1 MNQLD
6 NQTNDKQDNKR
17 PTGQLTIQTIAM
29 PADANANGDIFG
41 GWIVSQMDLAGSVL
55 AKQTS
60 RGRTA
65 TVAINSMEFH
75 QPVHIGDLVCCYA
88 DLQRIGNSSMTIK
101 IEVWTISGETLI
113 RQHVTEG
120 IFIYVAIDNQ
130 GKPRPIPRDTKHKK

>member
-1 MNQLD
+1 MKRS
-6 NQTNDKQDNKR
+6 DKQTDTH

-88 DLQRIGNSSMTIK
+88 QLQRIGTTSMTIK
-101 IEVWTISGETLI
+101 IEVWTISGETLT
-113 RQHVTEG
+113 RRHVTEG
-120 IFIYVAIDNQ
+120 IFIYVAIDHK
-130 GKPRPIPRDTKHKK
+130 GTPRPISKDTKLKG

>member
-1 MNQLD
+1 MKRLD
-6 NQTNDKQDNKR
+6 KQTNDKQDNKH
-17 PTGQLTIQTIAM
+17 PSGQLTIQTIAM

-88 DLQRIGNSSMTIK
+88 DLQRIGNTSMTIK

-120 IFIYVAIDNQ
+120 IFIYVAIDKQ
-130 GKPRPIPRDTKHKK
+130 GRPRPIPRDTKHKK